1 MPGAPDAARM
11 MSHTRSTPQLNWSS
25 ARYSPD
31 RLEATACM
39 VTVAPSATARTV
51 TRARSPLATSSRISL
66 SHKLTTTA
74 DSPAAS
80 VARTAETDRR
90 RPARRAK
97 SANAPTTRR
106 ASVTEALGL
115 EQEQLG
121 VAAVGGEQF
130 GVASVLDNPAAVQDT
145 DPIGVADCREAVGDE
160 DRGQATGQVE
170 EVLEERGLGADVEV
184 CGRLVQHQDAGPGV
198 DREQRA
204 GQGDALPLPAGKVGA
219 AGVLAVEGRGPPGR
233 EAVDHIQCPGAGGR
247 AVKGGGVPQPVEAA
261 EPDVVGG
268 GKLVAH
274 EVLEDHRQP
283 PTPRNWIQLVET
295 SAVDSDLAG
304 LGVVQPSHQLHE
316 CGLARAVDA
325 DDGQRGSGRDG
336 EV

>member
-1 MPGAPDAARM
+1 M
-11 MSHTRSTPQLNWSS
+11 MSDTRSTPQLNWSS

-51 TRARSPLATSSRISL
+51 TRARSPLTTSSRISL

-80 VARTAETDRR
+80 VPRTAETDGR

-145 DPIGVADCREAVGDE
+145 DPIGVADRREAVGDE

-184 CGRLVQHQDAGPGV
+184 RGRLVQHQDAGPGV

-204 GQGDALPLPAGKVGA
+204 G
-219 AGVLAVEGRGPPGR
+219 
-233 EAVDHIQCPGAGGR
+233 R
-247 AVKGGGVPQPVEAA
+247 AEDPVA
-261 EPDVVGG
+261 E
-268 GKLVAH
+268 
-274 EVLEDHRQP
+274 
-283 PTPRNWIQLVET
+283 
-295 SAVDSDLAG
+295 
-304 LGVVQPSHQLHE
+304 
-316 CGLARAVDA
+316 
-325 DDGQRGSGRDG
+325 GSGRALLPPRAVRRRRSLSLSRDREMGVPLPPDG
-336 EV
+336 RDGASPDASGQVGRPAASRRSVGDDAWRGALSIRAE